1 MSSRINGSSRQDRHK
16 PSWVVSKAG
25 QLCPPMCAA
34 YKHAPDSSISTPDCI
49 LWSQS
54 KQRNEVA
61 DAKPVV
67 LTLKVKFFKDKNS
80 HSNIVLIVDNGNCN
94 N

>member
-1 MSSRINGSSRQDRHK
+1 MYKTITNTLSYINNEYDRNGF
-16 PSWVVSKAG
+16 AG
-25 QLCPPMCAA
+25 TWFLS
-34 YKHAPDSSISTPDCI
+34 HHVCI

-67 LTLKVKFFKDKNS
+67 LTLKVKFFKTK
-80 HSNIVLIVDNGNCN
+80 IVILILS
-94 N
+94 

>member
-1 MSSRINGSSRQDRHK
+1 MSITLS
-16 PSWVVSKAG
+16 
-25 QLCPPMCAA
+25 M
-34 YKHAPDSSISTPDCI
+34 SIFLYAIPITI

-67 LTLKVKFFKDKNS
+67 LTLKVKFFKTK
-80 HSNIVLIVDNGNCN
+80 IVILILS
-94 N
+94 

>member
-1 MSSRINGSSRQDRHK
+1 MSDLSQN
-16 PSWVVSKAG
+16 VVDA
-25 QLCPPMCAA
+25 L
-34 YKHAPDSSISTPDCI
+34 TI

-67 LTLKVKFFKDKNS
+67 LTLKVKIF
-80 HSNIVLIVDNGNCN
+80 
-94 N
+94 